1 MSSLF
6 NDQRVLGIRLVVDG
20 TVLHNNQLVIG
31 IVDAGVTLFVNNI
44 RTIGVDVLGADA
56 EVHND
61 QPVLGA
67 VLILDGRTLYNNQRV
82 IPAHAVSGVLE

>member
-56 EVHND
+56 
-61 QPVLGA
+61 
-67 VLILDGRTLYNNQRV
+67 
-82 IPAHAVSGVLE
+82 